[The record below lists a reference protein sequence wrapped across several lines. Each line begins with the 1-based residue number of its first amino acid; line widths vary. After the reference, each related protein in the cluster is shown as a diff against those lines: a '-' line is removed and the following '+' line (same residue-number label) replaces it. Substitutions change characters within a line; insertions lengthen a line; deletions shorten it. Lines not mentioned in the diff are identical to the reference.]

1 MGFSQAR
8 AADVFRTFK
17 RLEDEY
23 RACSGLASGRF
34 IAFHVKCLSLKSR
47 LRPLST
53 AVLRPYGQT
62 ANVPICPSGK
72 YRAAID
78 VITLFCK
85 CFPGD
90 VGESPENQAA

>member
-1 MGFSQAR
+1 MGFAQAR

-53 AVLRPYGQT
+53 AVLRPCGQT
-62 ANVPICPSGK
+62 ANAPFTLTGK
-72 YRAAID
+72 RYMTKE
-78 VITLFCK
+78 VIKALLQVLFERGLGRG
-85 CFPGD
+85 F
-90 VGESPENQAA
+90 S